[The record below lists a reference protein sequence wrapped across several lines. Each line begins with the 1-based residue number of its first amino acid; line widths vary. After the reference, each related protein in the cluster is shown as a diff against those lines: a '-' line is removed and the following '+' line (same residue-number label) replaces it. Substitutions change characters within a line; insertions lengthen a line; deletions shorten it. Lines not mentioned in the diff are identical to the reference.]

1 MFTVLSNLSQR
12 GGGEDVMKK
21 FFSQHSVDLYF
32 VLAPTIFVLSLLYFM
47 PAQVPGHMDLLGNIN
62 RWGGSRGGWLFV
74 GFLFSYLTLVAW
86 FAGKKF
92 GGVVSII
99 SSAAMLFLY
108 LHWALMLLGIM
119 YVTPGA
125 TNIYALEW
133 DLGKRAVGTLVPIF
147 TLYGMVI
154 HKAKPNW
161 LVGLRT
167 SWTLKSEEV
176 WVYTH
181 RLSRLPF
188 LIVGGCNYLILA
200 IPPIPELVR
209 LVLSFSVTLILFAY
223 LLCKS
228 YEKYQVV
235 INRQPNG

>member
-1 MFTVLSNLSQR
+1 M
-12 GGGEDVMKK
+12 
-21 FFSQHSVDLYF
+21 YF
-32 VLAPTIFVLSLLYFM
+32 VLAPKLFVLALLYFI
-47 PAQVPGHMDLLGNIN
+47 PAQVPRHMDLLGNIN

-74 GFLFSYLTLVAW
+74 GVCFSYLTLVAW
-86 FAGKKF
+86 FVGKKF

-99 SSAAMLFLY
+99 SSAVMLFLY
-108 LHWALMLLGIM
+108 LHWALMLLGIV

-147 TLYGMVI
+147 TLCGMLI
-154 HKAKPNW
+154 HRAKPNW
-161 LVGLRT
+161 LLGLRT
-167 SWTLKSEEV
+167 SWTMKSEEV

-181 RLSRLPF
+181 RLSGLPF
-188 LIVGGCNYLILA
+188 LIAGGCNYLIIA

-209 LVLSFSVTLILFAY
+209 PILSFSLALILFAY
-223 LLCKS
+223 LLYKS
-228 YEKYQVV
+228 YEKNQVV